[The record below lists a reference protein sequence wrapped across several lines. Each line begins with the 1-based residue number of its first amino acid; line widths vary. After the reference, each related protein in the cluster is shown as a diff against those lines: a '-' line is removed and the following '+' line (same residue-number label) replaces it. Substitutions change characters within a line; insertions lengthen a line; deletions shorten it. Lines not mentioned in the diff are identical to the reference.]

1 MRKSIVLLTLA
12 ALTAVL
18 ATGCASAGDAPAGT
32 LFPHVASDYVVRT
45 QLERALVQPPPPP
58 TVLAVASPLPQRA
71 RATARLA
78 RPAGGGGR

>member
-18 ATGCASAGDAPAGT
+18 ATGCASAEAPAGT
-32 LFPHVASDYVVRT
+32 LFPHVASDYVVRP
-45 QLERALVQPPPPP
+45 QLERALVQPPPAP
-58 TVLAVASPLPQRA
+58 TVLAVASPPPQRA

-78 RPAGGGGR
+78 RPGVGGR